1 VGARLYINERFV
13 SVQGEGLL
21 TGVPSAFIR
30 TSGCNLRCV
39 WCDTPKTSWA
49 PEGEHQTVEEL
60 VAWVDESGVN
70 HVVLTGGEPLLQPPL
85 DALCAALKARGHHL
99 TIETAGSVYRD
110 VGAEL
115 YSLSPK
121 LAGSTPDD
129 PVWGPRHDERRLPL
143 DVLARYIEGHRAGAY
158 EVQLK
163 FVVSTEA
170 ELAELDALLARLPP
184 LAPDRVLLMP
194 EGRSPAALD
203 ARAPLL
209 LQACLDRGWRFCDRL
224 QIRLFGDTPG
234 T

>member
-1 VGARLYINERFV
+1 MGARLYINERFV

-30 TSGCNLRCV
+30 TSGCNLRCS

-49 PEGEHQTVEEL
+49 PEGEHQTVDEL
-60 VAWVDESGVN
+60 VAWVAESGVR

-85 DALCAALKARGHHL
+85 GALCAALKARGHHL
-99 TIETAGSVYRD
+99 TIETAGTVYRD

-129 PVWGPRHDERRLPL
+129 PVWGPRHDQRRLPL
-143 DVLARYIEGHRAGAY
+143 EVLARYVDGHNAGQH

-163 FVVSTEA
+163 FVLSTAA

-194 EGRSPAALD
+194 EGRSPAELD
-203 ARAPLL
+203 ARADVLL
-209 LQACLDRGWRFCDRL
+209 EACLARGWRYCDRL